1 MKKFAPILIPFF
13 VSLVVALSVIAITTS
28 TSYIALTP
36 DQQVIA
42 EEQRKAREAEEA
54 EQKRIKEEQENEALK
69 QEQAAKVQEILLGDR
84 YEEYADYTFGETVNA
99 GYGTGNYSLEQ
110 TIQNYKDWSQ
120 QPSNIQITN
129 YAVFRILVGTQRETF
144 SPVTGK
150 NIEMTSVNNNG
161 ADTTLIMRDNTTT
174 QSCEI
179 TLPDF
184 ATTCAYSDPTKDP
197 GMQPDSAKEQET
209 SSLDSIIGTNE
220 EESNEQ

>member
-13 VSLVVALSVIAITTS
+13 ASLVVALSVIAITTS

-36 DQQVIA
+36 EQQVVA

-54 EQKRIKEEQENEALK
+54 EQERIKAEQETEARK

-84 YEEYADYTFGETVNA
+84 YDEYADYTFGETVNA

-120 QPSNIQITN
+120 QSSNIQITN

-144 SPVTGK
+144 SPITGK
-150 NIEMTSVNNNG
+150 NIEMTSTNNNG

-174 QSCEI
+174 QSCKI

-184 ATTCAYSDPTKDP
+184 NTTCTYGDPTKDP
-197 GMQPDSAKEQET
+197 GTQSDTPSDVDS
-209 SSLDSIIGTNE
+209 SNLDSLLGSNE
-220 EESNEQ
+220 EESAEQ